1 MTEVGTIEQ
10 GVKQA
15 VENCL
20 RVRTDEKAVIITDIG
35 TEQNQIQEQ
44 GEQGEQ

>member
-1 MTEVGTIEQ
+1 MGTIEQ
-10 GVKQA
+10 GVKQE

-44 GEQGEQ
+44 GE